1 MAVCDTKME
10 ENFSTSGRT
19 NFNTTA
25 YEGLHV
31 IPKTMLEVNWSAS
44 LESGCIS
51 IG

>member
-10 ENFSTSGRT
+10 ENCSTSVRTT
-19 NFNTTA
+19 NFKTTA
-25 YEGLHV
+25 YV

-51 IG
+51 KG

>member
-19 NFNTTA
+19 TNFNTTA
-25 YEGLHV
+25 YEGLYV

-44 LESGCIS
+44 LEFGCIA
-51 IG
+51 